1 MTYEEKTAALH
12 DALVLVRALKEQAE
26 QQGRPVCLGPKH
38 YLMVEYDAGTLA
50 DITDGLAA
58 LDNDVRL
65 TETLR
70 RKAGEA
76 STKRYRSPWLS
87 RR

>member
-1 MTYEEKTAALH
+1 MTYEDKTAALQ
-12 DALVLVRALKEQAE
+12 DALILVRALKEQAE
-26 QQGRPVCLGPKH
+26 QQGRPVCFGPKH
-38 YLMVEYDAGTLA
+38 YLMEYDAGTLA

-58 LDNDVRL
+58 LDNDVKL

-70 RKAGEA
+70 RKAEEA

>member
-12 DALVLVRALKEQAE
+12 DALVLVKSLKEQAE
-26 QQGRPVCLGPKH
+26 QQDRPVCIGPKH
-38 YLMVEYDAGTLA
+38 GLMEYDAGTLA
-50 DITDGLAA
+50 DIAEGLTA
-58 LDNDVRL
+58 LNNDIKL

-70 RKAGEA
+70 KKAEEA